1 MSEYH
6 DAAACWDVLGD
17 IRCQMGS
24 AGELLR
30 ATLGLQFQLV
40 KLVNLLHRLKKHPLT
55 LANAVS
61 ELLARTSSG
70 HRLNSRENPAPAPIS
85 AFASSIESNTQHR
98 AVRQILTQSCAAG
111 AGDCRLN
118 SRWSVAAPGCQ
129 ALSGNQRLWA
139 RLPMVTRT
147 SARE

>member
-1 MSEYH
+1 M
-6 DAAACWDVLGD
+6 LGCSG
-17 IRCQMGS
+17 RHQMPDGQRRG
-24 AGELLR
+24 ALR
-30 ATLGLQFQLV
+30 DTLGLQFQLV
-40 KLVNLLHRLKKHPLT
+40 KLVNLLHRPKKHSLT
-55 LANAVS
+55 LAIAVS

-70 HRLNSRENPAPAPIS
+70 HRLNSRENPAPIS
-85 AFASSIESNTQHR
+85 AFASLIESNTQHR
-98 AVRQILTQSCAAG
+98 AVRQILTQSHAAG

-139 RLPMVTRT
+139 RLPMVTRM

>member
-24 AGELLR
+24 AGERLR

-40 KLVNLLHRLKKHPLT
+40 KLVNLLHRLRKHS
-55 LANAVS
+55 LALAIAVS

-70 HRLNSRENPAPAPIS
+70 HRLNSRENPAPIS
-85 AFASSIESNTQHR
+85 AFASLRESNTQHR
-98 AVRQILTQSCAAG
+98 AVRQILTQSHAAG

-139 RLPMVTRT
+139 LLPMVTRM

>member
-1 MSEYH
+1 M
-6 DAAACWDVLGD
+6 LGCSG
-17 IRCQMGS
+17 RHQMPDGQRRG
-24 AGELLR
+24 ALR

-40 KLVNLLHRLKKHPLT
+40 KLVNLLHRLKKHSLT
-55 LANAVS
+55 LAIAVS

-70 HRLNSRENPAPAPIS
+70 HRLNSRENPAPIS
-85 AFASSIESNTQHR
+85 AFASLIESNTQHR
-98 AVRQILTQSCAAG
+98 AVRQILTQSHAAG

-139 RLPMVTRT
+139 RLPMVTRM

>member
-24 AGELLR
+24 AGERLR

-40 KLVNLLHRLKKHPLT
+40 KLVNLLHRLKKHS
-55 LANAVS
+55 LALAIAVS

-70 HRLNSRENPAPAPIS
+70 HRLNSRENPAPIS
-85 AFASSIESNTQHR
+85 AFASLIESNTQHR
-98 AVRQILTQSCAAG
+98 AVRQILTQSHAAG

-139 RLPMVTRT
+139 LLPMVTRM

>member
-6 DAAACWDVLGD
+6 DAAARWDVLGD

-24 AGELLR
+24 TGERLR

-40 KLVNLLHRLKKHPLT
+40 KLVNLLHRLKKHPLA
-55 LANAVS
+55 LALALAVS

-70 HRLNSRENPAPAPIS
+70 HRLNSRENPAPVS
-85 AFASSIESNTQHR
+85 AFASLIESNTQHR
-98 AVRQILTQSCAAG
+98 AVRQILTQSHAAG

-139 RLPMVTRT
+139 LLPMVTCM